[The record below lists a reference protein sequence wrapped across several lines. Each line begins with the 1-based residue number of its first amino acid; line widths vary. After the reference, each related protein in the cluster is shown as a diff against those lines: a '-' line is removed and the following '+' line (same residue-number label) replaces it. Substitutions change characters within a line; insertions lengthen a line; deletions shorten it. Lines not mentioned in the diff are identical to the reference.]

1 MSVHCSKDH
10 VSRQACQPMAVCIC
24 MQTAVVSEVTSLK
37 GTELSGMMCSR
48 GAKLMSKR
56 LIGYWLDPDYFYIG
70 RAGLIISDHMGFN
83 AELHMVLEGVGL
95 T

>member
-10 VSRQACQPMAVCIC
+10 VSRQAYQPMTLYCMWAAV
-24 MQTAVVSEVTSLK
+24 ASEVTSPE
-37 GTELSGMMCSR
+37 GTELSGRMCSR

-56 LIGYWLDPDYFYIG
+56 LIGFWLDPDYFYTG